1 MRFLLDEMYSERA
14 VEILCERGH
23 DAVHVRAIGLGG
35 APDADVLARA
45 VDERRTLVTENAR
58 DFLPLLDQRQSA
70 GVSTTPVL
78 VALTAGRGVGGS
90 ASCPPCGRHRQLGRG
105 ERRPVHP
112 RPLAAL
118 TEQIFADVASCAGPR
133 NDGLPS
139 ALSPAP
145 AAGSHRDGCADRSV
159 RGDAELARFGLVQ
172 CRDGLL
178 LQL

>member
-1 MRFLLDEMYSERA
+1 MRFLLDEMYGERA

-78 VALTAGRGVGGS
+78 VALTAGRGVGGRLH
-90 ASCPPCGRHRQLGRG
+90 GR
-105 ERRPVHP
+105 
-112 RPLAAL
+112 LADDIDSWAA
-118 TEQIFADVASCAGPR
+118 ENA
-133 NDGLPS
+133 
-139 ALSPAP
+139 AP
-145 AAGSHRDGCADRSV
+145 YTHAHWLR
-159 RGDAELARFGLVQ
+159 
-172 CRDGLL
+172 
-178 LQL
+178 